1 MLNMTLMTWVLN
13 IILLAPLVGGLA
25 AGIFGRFLGK
35 VTVHWVTIFLIFVSF
50 MLSVGLFVQLSLLHG
65 FSPFTLTMF
74 HWAVVNQINFNVGY
88 KIDELSLFMMVIVTF
103 VSLMVH
109 VYSVGYMVDDPSNER
124 FFSYISGF
132 TFSMLALVMADNF
145 LILFFGWEAVG
156 LFSYLLIGFWF
167 KKEKANTAA
176 FRAFIAN
183 RVGDLGFILGV
194 AAVFMAFGTL
204 NYDAVFAATPGVV
217 AQHLSWNLGLFGWNL
232 DPITLI
238 CLLLFAGAAGKSAQI
253 PLHIWLEGSMEGP
266 TPISALI
273 HAATMVTAGVF
284 MLARLSPLFNESVM
298 ALSVVLVLGA
308 ATALLMGILGI
319 VQMDI
324 KRVVAYSTLSQ
335 LGYMMAAQ
343 GVAAYPVGMF
353 HLMTHASFKALLFL
367 SAGSVIVGLHHEQDM
382 RKMGGLARYMPV
394 TYICMLIGA
403 LALSAIPPFSGFF
416 SKDLIIE
423 SVQNSAIPGH
433 DIAYIFLALGAFVT
447 ALYTFRMFFLVFHG
461 ESRLDKKA
469 LSHVHESS
477 WTILVPLILLAIPSV
492 LSGWFFF
499 EPLMQGWFANSIQLS
514 ATHDV
519 FAGFAQ
525 DYPTPLSF
533 MAHAL
538 MTLPFWLG
546 VAGIVV
552 AFVCYVLLPTLPEKL
567 AIYFSFLYQILIRKY
582 GIDELY
588 DHVFGRGSMALGR
601 FLWKVGDDW
610 IIDKICVQGVGLF
623 VRLFASFLRVIQSGY
638 LTHYAFAMVV
648 GLLAMLA
655 GYYWFF

>member
-1 MLNMTLMTWVLN
+1 MLNMTLMTWILN
-13 IILLAPLVGGLA
+13 IILLAPLVGSVT

-35 VTVHWVTIFLIFVSF
+35 ISVHWVTSILIFLSF
-50 MLSVGLFVQLSLLHG
+50 ILSCGLLAQLCFFHS
-65 FSPFTLTMF
+65 FSPFSVDMF
-74 HWAVVNQINFNVGY
+74 HWAVVNHVNFNVGY
-88 KIDELSLFMMVIVTF
+88 TLDELSVFMMVIVTF

-109 VYSVGYMVDDPSNER
+109 IYSVGYMVDDPSNER
-124 FFSYISGF
+124 FFAYISGF
-132 TFSMLALVMADNF
+132 TFSMLALVMANNF

-194 AAVFMAFGTL
+194 AGVLMAFGTL
-204 NYDAVFAATPGVV
+204 NYDAVFAATPPLV
-217 AQHLSWNLGLFGWNL
+217 AQHVTWNLSIFGWHL
-232 DPITLI
+232 DPISLI

-284 MLARLSPLFNESVM
+284 MLARLSPLFNESVL

-308 ATALLMGILGI
+308 ATALFMGILGI

-343 GVAAYPVGMF
+343 GVGAYPLGMF

-367 SAGSVIVGLHHEQDM
+367 SAGSVILGLHHEQDI

-394 TYICMLIGA
+394 TYVCMLIGA
-403 LALSAIPPFSGFF
+403 FALTAIPPFSGFF

-423 SVQNSAIPGH
+423 SIQNSTIPGH
-433 DIAYIFLALGAFVT
+433 DLAYIFLVLGAFVT

-461 ESRLDKKA
+461 KSKLTKEA
-469 LSHVHESS
+469 LSQVHESS
-477 WTILVPLILLAIPSV
+477 WTILLPLILLAIPSIF
-492 LSGWFFF
+492 SGWLFF
-499 EPLMQGWFANSIQLS
+499 EPAMHGWFGGAIQLS
-514 ATHDV
+514 AFYHPIKDL
-519 FAGFAQ
+519 AENYA
-525 DYPTPLSF
+525 TPSSF
-533 MAHAL
+533 LIHSF
-538 MTLPFWLG
+538 MTLPFWLAISG
-546 VAGIVV
+546 VFV
-552 AFVCYVLLPTLPEKL
+552 AWVCYVLSPNIPEKL
-567 AIYFSFLYQILIRKY
+567 ATYFNFLYQILIRKY
-582 GIDELY
+582 GIDAFY
-588 DHVFGRGSMALGR
+588 DKVFGHGSVALGR

-610 IIDKICVQGVGLF
+610 IIDKICVQGLGLF
-623 VRLFASFLRVIQSGY
+623 VRLLGSFLRVIQSGY
-638 LTHYAFAMVV
+638 LTHYAFAMVL
-648 GLLAMLA
+648 GLFAMLA
-655 GYYWFF
+655 GYQWFF